1 MAPSSTFEFSLSL
14 SLAQS
19 FAQFNSIWL
28 IVESIAFNQNTQT
41 TAAQIPMEWN
51 GDCKCKFTRII
62 HSQWLDDGA
71 HKEHFYVV
79 DFLLALMFM
88 VYIFFLILIFSS
100 LSKQNFACIDCA
112 RSHLIYVDIKS
123 ILHIYSFVW
132 CDILF
137 ANFFGCFMFFVLF
150 FVSPNLV
157 AHLYIGIDFGAA
169 VWSLLSFF
177 SSPSISRIVIHNIK
191 FEFCNGVN
199 VCFCPVDCNNNEQ
212 QKCIHLERLLELRIC
227 ERARLWHAHQIKYH
241 SIIDCIDD
249 GSNAIFAMSHNNS
262 MMAFSVST
270 LHISLSLSIHV
281 LFMLRVH
288 KPKKN
293 LSSALGRSD
302 IARKYAHRTH
312 TYRYPHA

>member
-14 SLAQS
+14 ARSIVCSIQFDLANRRINRFQS
-19 FAQFNSIWL
+19 KYTNNSRTNSNGMKWGLQMQIYTHHPFAMIRWWGTQRAFLCCWFFACFN
-28 IVESIAFNQNTQT
+28 
-41 TAAQIPMEWN
+41 
-51 GDCKCKFTRII
+51 
-62 HSQWLDDGA
+62 
-71 HKEHFYVV
+71 
-79 DFLLALMFM
+79 
-88 VYIFFLILIFSS
+88 VYGIYFFFLFSFFS
-100 LSKQNFACIDCA
+100 LSEQNFACIDCA

-123 ILHIYSFVW
+123 ILYIYSFVW

-227 ERARLWHAHQIKYH
+227 ERAHLWHAHQIKYH